1 MIGYFSNKLKIYF
14 WLAVALLLSSNLI
27 LTQSYAEQSIE
38 ELANSGLLKSQG
50 MASSEES
57 GEAIPNY
64 SKSEVENEANN
75 LDNLDD
81 AEMRT
86 KSEQKM
92 GTADSNSAEGITRDS
107 NTKTIKGFENQ
118 EIFTKADKINE
129 DPISAYERM
138 TSEGC
143 KEKENQQKPHYKKV
157 TKKELVTD
165 IEIYEETCEMP
176 AGNIVCEK
184 TLSVTCDDNR
194 ECSGDNGGIEGG
206 SVASDMK
213 FVYRYPYLTVGTIS
227 DNYWNG
233 RCQEYSRRT
242 TFTVKDKARVKE
254 FRIVRVGYD
263 DYLQIKVNGSQVYN
277 GPKGGYKLETTGGRG
292 FFGGSSVDTGN
303 GVYGCELDTNW
314 NFGVDID
321 LRSYLRDGENTI
333 DTKVI
338 VAGRGEGWMEII
350 ASQYCCRSFSDKWE
364 KRCWEQ

>member
-213 FVYRYPYLTVGTIS
+213 FVYRYPYLTEVHH
-227 DNYWNG
+227 
-233 RCQEYSRRT
+233 
-242 TFTVKDKARVKE
+242 
-254 FRIVRVGYD
+254 
-263 DYLQIKVNGSQVYN
+263 
-277 GPKGGYKLETTGGRG
+277 
-292 FFGGSSVDTGN
+292 
-303 GVYGCELDTNW
+303 
-314 NFGVDID
+314 
-321 LRSYLRDGENTI
+321 
-333 DTKVI
+333 
-338 VAGRGEGWMEII
+338 
-350 ASQYCCRSFSDKWE
+350 
-364 KRCWEQ
+364 